1 MKTVSKITKSR
12 AGSGSAQPV
21 KLEDFYG
28 LLKKLSLGYHVMLIQ
43 KVAFS
48 ILNNFCLS
56 IMAFNCLS
64 EL

>member
-28 LLKKLSLGYHVMLIQ
+28 LLKKIKPWRPCHVNPESC
-43 KVAFS
+43 F
-48 ILNNFCLS
+48 
-56 IMAFNCLS
+56 
-64 EL
+64 